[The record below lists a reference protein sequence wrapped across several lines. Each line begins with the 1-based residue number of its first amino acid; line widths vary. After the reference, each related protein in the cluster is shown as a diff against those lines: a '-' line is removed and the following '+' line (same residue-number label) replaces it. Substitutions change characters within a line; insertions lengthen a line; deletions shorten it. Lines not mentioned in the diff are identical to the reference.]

1 MKMLLAVV
9 LGAVINGAI
18 NYFIGVDLRD
28 HYALWQVAIHDIGLL
43 FWGVIFNESLS
54 KS

>member
-1 MKMLLAVV
+1 MKLLLAVV

-18 NYFIGVDLRD
+18 NYFMGVDLRD
-28 HYALWQVAIHDIGLL
+28 HYALWQVAIHEISLL
-43 FWGVIFNESLS
+43 IWGGVLNESLN